1 MNKLIEDYG
10 MEENEDFKSDLI
22 KLLNES
28 LVKITE
34 ENEKASDKT
43 KAIDKKSSKD
53 DRTESGK
60 RYKSKKAK
68 EYAEEHGIDIEEFD
82 MKDISKKDVEIL
94 VREKAKDSKEGKL
107 ESPSKE
113 KKNATSS
120 SSKDDTPRKKKNEKV
135 ICSGIN
141 KKGEACKS
149 VGTIKPNGAKRMYC
163 FRHSEEWK
171 VYECDSDSSNES
183 DDSNDSKEE
192 KEEDLNEKEEDSK
205 EEKEEKKSDID
216 HLFEEPLAE
225 EKKSNSTNENKSEN
239 EKKNN
244 NDNSD
249 SEPEIEI
256 D

>member
-1 MNKLIEDYG
+1 MLTLKINKLIEDYG

-34 ENEKASDKT
+34 ENEKDSDKT
-43 KAIDKKSSKD
+43 KGIDKKFGKD

-68 EYAEEHGIDIEEFD
+68 ECAEEHGIDIEEFD

-113 KKNATSS
+113 KRNETSS

-141 KKGEACKS
+141 KRGEACKS

-183 DDSNDSKEE
+183 DDSKDS
-192 KEEDLNEKEEDSK
+192 NEKE
-205 EEKEEKKSDID
+205 EEKKSDID
-216 HLFEEPLAE
+216 HLFEEPLLE
-225 EKKSNSTNENKSEN
+225 EKESNSTNENKSE
-239 EKKNN
+239 KKN

>member
-1 MNKLIEDYG
+1 MLTIKINKLIQDYG
-10 MEENEDFKSDLI
+10 MEKNEDFKSDLI

-34 ENEKASDKT
+34 ENEKDSGKGKVT
-43 KAIDKKSSKD
+43 EKKSGKD

-82 MKDISKKDVEIL
+82 MNDISKKDVEIL

-113 KKNATSS
+113 KKNVTGSS
-120 SSKDDTPRKKKNEKV
+120 SNNDTPRKKKNEKV

-171 VYECDSDSSNES
+171 VYECDSDSSNDES
-183 DDSNDSKEE
+183 TENDSIENISREE
-192 KEEDLNEKEEDSK
+192 K
-205 EEKEEKKSDID
+205 IM
-216 HLFEEPLAE
+216 
-225 EKKSNSTNENKSEN
+225 T
-239 EKKNN
+239 
-244 NDNSD
+244 
-249 SEPEIEI
+249 
-256 D
+256 

>member
-1 MNKLIEDYG
+1 MLTLKMNKLIKDYG
-10 MEENEDFKSDLI
+10 MEENEDFKNDLI

-34 ENEKASDKT
+34 DNEKTSDKT
-43 KAIDKKSSKD
+43 KTVDKKSE
-53 DRTESGK
+53 RTESGK
-60 RYKSKKAK
+60 KYKSKKAK
-68 EYAEEHGIDIEEFD
+68 EYAEEHGINIEEFD

-94 VREKAKDSKEGKL
+94 VREKAKDFKEGKL
-107 ESPSKE
+107 ESPSNE
-113 KKNATSS
+113 KKHTIGS

-183 DDSNDSKEE
+183 YDS
-192 KEEDLNEKEEDSK
+192 NEKEE
-205 EEKEEKKSDID
+205 EKKNDID

-225 EKKSNSTNENKSEN
+225 EKESNSTNENKSEN
-239 EKKNN
+239 EKKIN
-244 NDNSD
+244 NDKKDDSD
-249 SEPEIEI
+249 SGPEIEI